1 MPHQGSKRKIELPS
15 KEQVELRKAE
25 RRWVRPSEVEADLA
39 QTEKETQV
47 SFALDHMT
55 VLQW

>member
-1 MPHQGSKRKIELPS
+1 MSYQGKKKIQLPT

-25 RRWVRPSEVEADLA
+25 ERWVRPSEIEAELA

-47 SFALDHMT
+47 SLYWIT
-55 VLQW
+55 